1 MTVDNITILDLGIL
15 APAGNSSVF
24 EKICFATTNAGL
36 EYLQQL
42 IRHPLSDVSKIYDRQ
57 KAIKHILNNNY
68 HLPFAITNGTLMV
81 LQRFYDTHIAHM
93 NKKNNV
99 LNAFVYKLSN
109 STDFSLAKYSVQ
121 HFVPFV
127 QAMQQILQFLQN
139 SDCNTLDVLKQK
151 LELQLDSPQIKSILL
166 INDVKQLSDKEI
178 LNLAWFFK
186 NQFKYNCFELIEVF
200 CTMDAYCSLAK
211 AHQVYK
217 LCFPSFTEQSTPFI
231 KAEGVFHLLLPQPI
245 SQAFNFTKESNFLF
259 LTGANMSGKST
270 FIKSLGVA
278 VYLAHLGFGVPATYF
293 ELSLFDGIVSNINIT
308 DNINA
313 GESYFFNEV
322 KRIKTTLQKVKEKG
336 SWLILIDELFKGTN
350 VQDAMRCSSAVIDGL
365 AKLTNSVFILSTH
378 LYEIAEDL
386 QRHKNLQFHYFETSL
401 INDELVFNY
410 HLKRGISNDRF
421 GYLILQKEGVLTL
434 LE

>member
-15 APAGNSSVF
+15 APVGNACIF
-24 EKICFATTNAGL
+24 EKLCFATTNAGK

-42 IRHPLSDVSKIYDRQ
+42 IANPLNDVAKIYDRQ
-57 KAIKHILNNNY
+57 KAIKHMLHNNY
-68 HLPFAITNGTLMV
+68 QLPSVITNGTLMV
-81 LQRFYDTHIAHM
+81 LQRFYDTHITNM
-93 NKKNNV
+93 SRKNDV
-99 LNAFVYKLSN
+99 VTAFMYKLSN
-109 STDFSLAKYSVQ
+109 STDFSLTKYSVQ

-127 QAMQQILQFLQN
+127 QAMQQILLFLQN
-139 SDCNTLDVLKQK
+139 SNCQTLDILKQK
-151 LELQLDSPQIKSILL
+151 SELHLAHDEIKNILSIK
-166 INDVKQLSDKEI
+166 DAKQLSDKEV

-186 NQFKYNCFELIEVF
+186 NKFKYNCLELIEVF
-200 CTMDAYCSLAK
+200 CTLDAYCSIAK
-211 AHQVYK
+211 AHQMYK
-217 LCFPSFTEQSTPFI
+217 LCFPTFTNQQTPII
-231 KAEGVFHLLLPQPI
+231 KACGVFHLLLQQPI

-278 VYLAHLGFGVPATYF
+278 VYLAHLGFGVPATNL

-322 KRIKTTLQKVKEKG
+322 KRIKTTLQKIKEKG
-336 SWLILIDELFKGTN
+336 NWLILIDELFKGTN
-350 VQDAMRCSSAVIDGL
+350 VQDAMKCSTAVINGL
-365 AKLTNSVFILSTH
+365 AKLDNSVFILSTH

-386 QRHKNLQFHYFETSL
+386 QQHKNLQFHYFETKL

-410 HLKRGISNDRF
+410 NLKTGISNDRF
-421 GYLILQKEGVLTL
+421 GYLILQKEGVLKL
-434 LE
+434 LQ